1 MTTRYANG
9 YLLSGI
15 LHAGVAALALF
26 LAFGINAPA
35 PQAPKVFE
43 LVAGA
48 GDNYG
53 ATAAP
58 ALGAPGGI
66 KLRVP
71 APVQPLASPAVPEEP
86 APVRPATPPERP
98 LKASLQKD
106 AQPRKAEAVPNFTKV
121 MERTAS
127 RRAARLEA
135 RYKKQLAEEERREAR
150 EEALQRAAEARASKV
165 QKIDAEGIREGVVG
179 GSVENKTGGAGGKA
193 LTREEGELLDGYF
206 ALLKARI
213 KENYV
218 DNGDASDRLT
228 ARLEFYVAADGALS
242 GVRIIRSSGNGEFDR
257 SVLEAFHR
265 TSSIGPRPDGKGE
278 TVTMEFDLR
287 EDEAN

>member
-1 MTTRYANG
+1 MTSRSANA
-9 YLLSGI
+9 YLVSGL
-15 LHAGVAALALF
+15 LHGVAAAIALF
-26 LAFGINAPA
+26 LAYGMGAPPA
-35 PQAPKVFE
+35 RTPKIFE

-48 GDNYG
+48 GNNYG

-58 ALGAPGGI
+58 ALGIPGGI

-71 APVQPLASPAVPEEP
+71 APAAPAHPEPVPVP
-86 APVRPATPPERP
+86 APEREV
-98 LKASLQKD
+98 KASLQK
-106 AQPRKAEAVPNFTKV
+106 APTSGKTGTVPNFTKLV
-121 MERTAS
+121 ERTAS

-135 RYKKQLAEEERREAR
+135 RYRKQLAEEERREAR
-150 EEALQRAAEARASKV
+150 EEALEKAAATHAAKAEKAAP
-165 QKIDAEGIREGVVG
+165 EGIREGVVG

-213 KENYV
+213 KENYEAT
-218 DNGDASDRLT
+218 GDATDRLT
-228 ARLEFYVAADGALS
+228 ARVEFFVAADGSLS
-242 GVRIIRSSGNGEFDR
+242 AVKIVRSSGNDGFDR

-287 EDEAN
+287 EDDAN